1 MVTEA
6 DEKLGR
12 VLVKVNKVQTWSWLL
27 NHSFHPFCGPQGPN
41 KDIQGTTKVD
51 NRGGA
56 SLHRAGGVCGG
67 GRSCW
72 KKLDKPRLPL

>member
-27 NHSFHPFCGPQGPN
+27 NHSSHSFCGPQGPN
-41 KDIQGTTKVD
+41 KHKQGTTKVD

-56 SLHRAGGVCGG
+56 SLHRPGGEGG
-67 GRSCW
+67 GARSCW
-72 KKLDKPRLPL
+72 KKLDKPRLHL